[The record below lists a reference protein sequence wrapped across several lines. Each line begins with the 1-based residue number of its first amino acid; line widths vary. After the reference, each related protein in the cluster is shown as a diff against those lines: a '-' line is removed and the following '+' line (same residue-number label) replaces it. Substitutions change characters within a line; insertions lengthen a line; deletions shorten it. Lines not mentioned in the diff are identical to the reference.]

1 MAITSYTKS
10 AHVSSVIGD
19 VFNTA
24 LTAVASMFNK
34 FTVAFEKHQTRS
46 ALHNLS
52 ARELEDIG
60 ISRAEIS
67 GVVESIFTNKR

>member
-10 AHVSSVIGD
+10 DQVSSVIGD

-24 LTAVASMFNK
+24 LMTVANLFTNI
-34 FTVAFEKHQTRS
+34 TVAFEKHQTRN
-46 ALHNLS
+46 ALRGLTS
-52 ARELEDIG
+52 RELEDIG

-67 GVVESIFTNKR
+67 STVDKIFANKA